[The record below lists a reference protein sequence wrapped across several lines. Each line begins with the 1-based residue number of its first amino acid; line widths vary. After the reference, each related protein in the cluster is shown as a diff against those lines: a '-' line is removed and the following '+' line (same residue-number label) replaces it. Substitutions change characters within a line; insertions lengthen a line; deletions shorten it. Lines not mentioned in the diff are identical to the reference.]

1 MPHLPYDVY
10 ALHELNTEVGVLT
23 ARNEQIEIRIG
34 TAGTPIEAFFLSAKD
49 IDEIILPE
57 IDKINAI
64 KKEIIKISAEA
75 FNAVAGI
82 TSVGILDPERPNVPP
97 FDEDGYA
104 GRIPDPSKKVGTDW
118 YLAETSDNL
127 SSYNNYNFILNGT
140 AETVG
145 EITQGNTGP
154 VLPPEDEQFYRGA
167 VGVLTSYFQCN
178 GETPDP
184 YILPITCPG
193 GTLTEVENYIDILTP
208 ISRAPV
214 YPDKLRAWQFPELEK
229 GFGAS
234 GNAGTADLN
243 PTYPGEYQTIT
254 DQLDNAGIGRT
265 SNLFFNGEYNGVFS
279 AVPMGYF
286 YDIVGVNTLPV
297 YERTDN
303 SNALVEQFSNKISAL
318 EAQIN
323 VIRTYITEVAN
334 GATAVKEQKHGKQL
348 TKWGLEWSYNEN
360 ERRIA
365 LDNDAIEVIEAK
377 EE

>member
-23 ARNEQIEIRIG
+23 TRNEQIEIRIG
-34 TAGTPIEAFFLSAKD
+34 TASTPPQQFYLSARD
-49 IDEIILPE
+49 IDEIILTE
-57 IDKINAI
+57 INKINTI

-75 FNAVAGI
+75 FNAIAGI
-82 TSVGILDPERPNVPP
+82 TIVGIEDPEKPDAVP
-97 FDEDGYA
+97 FNQAGYK
-104 GRIPDPSKKVGTDW
+104 GRIPDPDEKIGSDW

-127 SSYNNYNFILNGT
+127 SSYNKYNFILNGT
-140 AETVG
+140 AETIG
-145 EITQGNTGP
+145 EVTEYKGQT

-167 VGVLTSYFQCN
+167 VGIASTYIQCN
-178 GETPDP
+178 GETPNP
-184 YILPITCPG
+184 YPP
-193 GTLTEVENYIDILTP
+193 LTPCLGSETIVENYQDILTP

-234 GNAGTADLN
+234 GNAGTGNLN
-243 PTYPGEYQTIT
+243 PVYPGEYQTIT

-286 YDIVGVNTLPV
+286 YDIVGVSTIPV
-297 YERTDN
+297 YKRTDE
-303 SNALVEQFSNKISAL
+303 SNALVEEFSGKISAL
-318 EAQIN
+318 EAQIDE
-323 VIRTYITEVAN
+323 IRTYITEVAN
-334 GATAVKEQKHGKQL
+334 GATAVKEQKHGKQII
-348 TKWGLEWSYNEN
+348 KWGLEWSYDEN

-365 LDNDAIEVIEAK
+365 MDNDAIEVIEAK